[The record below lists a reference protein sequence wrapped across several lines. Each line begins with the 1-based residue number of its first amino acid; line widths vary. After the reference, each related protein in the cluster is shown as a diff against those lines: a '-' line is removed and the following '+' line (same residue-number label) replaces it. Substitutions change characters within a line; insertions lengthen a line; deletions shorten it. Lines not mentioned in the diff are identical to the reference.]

1 MPMFL
6 LINIGGHRVVWNAGK
21 TFQYCLKDYLRATA
35 RYSHA
40 NLLAHTFLVS
50 FKHKIIRESLK
61 SCTFSV
67 SQRTRFCPVIN
78 VCSSAPAPSNCICG
92 FVWVEPFVNLADFC
106 AGNIQLQ
113 IFGQIGCECVLPR
126 FNILQPF
133 NNSCRLLCCIVIRG
147 ISGDGRDF
155 DCGLASIVDLCIRS
169 A

>member
-6 LINIGGHRVVWNAGK
+6 LINIGGHRVVWNASK

-61 SCTFSV
+61 PCTFSV

-78 VCSSAPAPSNCICG
+78 VCSSAPAPSNCVCG
-92 FVWVEPFVNLADFC
+92 FVWVEPFVNLAGNVKKC
-106 AGNIQLQ
+106 AVGKYPKSEKLGGA
-113 IFGQIGCECVLPR
+113 GQAA
-126 FNILQPF
+126 
-133 NNSCRLLCCIVIRG
+133 CCACTHSRYFTG
-147 ISGDGRDF
+147 GSPSGLR
-155 DCGLASIVDLCIRS
+155 V
-169 A
+169 